1 MGDVVGRGIEA
12 AARMAHLQSAVR
24 AYALEGLRL
33 SLVLERMN
41 GFVEELEKRC
51 TATLLLAI
59 VDPDAETVRLASAG
73 HPPPLIVNG
82 EGEPTFAEGPP
93 GNPLGATHFPSYE
106 ETVLALLAGSAW
118 CSTRTGWPGAR
129 SLARPGDGDPE
140 RGRPSSCRT
149 IPTKPAAGCSTARSP
164 TGTRT
169 TTSPS
174 SSASTPHPRRST

>member
-1 MGDVVGRGIEA
+1 
-12 AARMAHLQSAVR
+12 
-24 AYALEGLRL
+24 
-33 SLVLERMN
+33 MN

-106 ETVLALLAGSAW
+106 ETVLALLAGSALVLY
-118 CSTRTGWPGAR
+118 T
-129 SLARPGDGDPE
+129 DGLVE
-140 RGRPSSCRT
+140 G
-149 IPTKPAAGCSTARSP
+149 STARS
-164 TGTRT
+164 TGGW
-169 TTSPS
+169 
-174 SSASTPHPRRST
+174 RS